1 MSDDHT
7 PPLRGPDLRAD
18 GIALADLAD
27 GTPSLAH
34 ADGESALVVR
44 LGNAVHLIGATCPHY
59 GAALVGGRVSADGPD
74 GPVIRCPLHH
84 AGFSLRTGEAVR
96 APAFDPIPC
105 WAAEQRDGR
114 VFAGARAAAPADARV
129 DTTAGQ
135 TFVVVGAGA
144 AGLAAVDMLR
154 RRGFAGRLVLVGR
167 EPHAPVDRPNLSKEF
182 LTGTL
187 DPAWLPL
194 RPPAWYAERR
204 VELRLG
210 VAAERL
216 DPVARTVTL
225 ADGAVLGFDRLLLA
239 TGASPIRLELPGAS
253 LPHVFVLR
261 SEADARAL
269 ATAAEHARK
278 IVVIGASF
286 IGLEA
291 AAALRERGL
300 AVDVVAP
307 EARPLERVMG
317 GRGGRRG
324 PALARGPRRALPP
337 RPHPGACRR
346 RRRDA

>member
-167 EPHAPVDRPNLSKEF
+167 EPTPPSTVRTSPRSSSPVRSTRRGSRSARRRGTPSDAWSCGSASRGAPRPRR
-182 LTGTL
+182 THG
-187 DPAWLPL
+187 DARRRRRAGL
-194 RPPAWYAERR
+194 RPAAAGDRR
-204 VELRLG
+204 VSHPAGAAGG
-210 VAAERL
+210 VAA
-216 DPVARTVTL
+216 ARVCPAL
-225 ADGAVLGFDRLLLA
+225 
-239 TGASPIRLELPGAS
+239 
-253 LPHVFVLR
+253 
-261 SEADARAL
+261 EADARAL
-269 ATAAEHARK
+269 ATAAEHARR
-278 IVVIGASF
+278 SW
-286 IGLEA
+286 
-291 AAALRERGL
+291 
-300 AVDVVAP
+300 
-307 EARPLERVMG
+307 
-317 GRGGRRG
+317 
-324 PALARGPRRALPP
+324 
-337 RPHPGACRR
+337 
-346 RRRDA
+346 